1 MKRDWRMYNKDI
13 LIEKLSRNHDTTL
26 KPNNVQCAWNYFE
39 NLMINV
45 IDEILPLSP
54 FSNDEIKKKEHSPLL
69 KTLLNRK
76 KRLLKSKRI
85 SDNLATND
93 RLKLVN
99 SEIRKILKSEKSSYI
114 RRGIIPGNSK
124 SLWNAVKK
132 AKDQNI
138 SFLPENLTLNNLPVN
153 PPETADTFAVFFMD
167 KVDTIVRECSVDED
181 VYNGTKKVN
190 SNCQNFMTKEN
201 IITAINSLKV
211 KNCEGYDRIPVR
223 TLIDSTPVTLPIL
236 TNLFNLIYIQK
247 SIPEQWKISK
257 VIPIP
262 KAGNPNKIENYRP
275 IANLC
280 STTKIYEKLIL
291 ARLTQIEKENNCSLT
306 GKSQH
311 GFKKGHSTC
320 TLGLTVQSVLT
331 HALDENNYALMA
343 SLDLSSAFDVV
354 NVKLLLKRL
363 KIIGLPEDV
372 ILLVE
377 IWLKQRLFYVDI
389 DGSVSHLCSSDTGT
403 VQGSILGPILYA
415 IFVSPIFDKEKVSNY
430 ADDNYVIRWNRNID
444 ELIVDMKKSLEAI
457 TKWLRDSGL
466 KVNESKTEICLFHR
480 TDPRSIEITINGIT
494 LQSTQCIKVLGV
506 IFDSKLKWIQQ
517 VANTVKKAKSALN
530 AIKLIKKYF
539 TATEIKT
546 LITSNYFS
554 ILYYNSEIWHL
565 PSLSPQLK
573 QTLLSASATA
583 LKLCLT
589 NYDPMIS
596 FNNIHSLSNRATPEK
611 YCIYK
616 HALLLHKIYNSH
628 TPKLDWI
635 ALNFNQNFN
644 SRNSKFMSHSRSN
657 YKIGRNKL
665 SERMIQLNNKIV
677 LNDLNLE
684 FNPFKIRC
692 KQKFLQA

>member
-1 MKRDWRMYNKDI
+1 M
-13 LIEKLSRNHDTTL
+13 
-26 KPNNVQCAWNYFE
+26 
-39 NLMINV
+39 
-45 IDEILPLSP
+45 
-54 FSNDEIKKKEHSPLL
+54 
-69 KTLLNRK
+69 
-76 KRLLKSKRI
+76 
-85 SDNLATND
+85 
-93 RLKLVN
+93 
-99 SEIRKILKSEKSSYI
+99 
-114 RRGIIPGNSK
+114 
-124 SLWNAVKK
+124 KK

-153 PPETADTFAVFFMD
+153 PPETADTFALFFMD

-181 VYNGTKKVN
+181 VYNGMQKVN

-389 DGSVSHLCSSDTGT
+389 DGSVSH
-403 VQGSILGPILYA
+403 
-415 IFVSPIFDKEKVSNY
+415 
-430 ADDNYVIRWNRNID
+430 
-444 ELIVDMKKSLEAI
+444 
-457 TKWLRDSGL
+457 
-466 KVNESKTEICLFHR
+466 
-480 TDPRSIEITINGIT
+480 
-494 LQSTQCIKVLGV
+494 
-506 IFDSKLKWIQQ
+506 
-517 VANTVKKAKSALN
+517 
-530 AIKLIKKYF
+530 
-539 TATEIKT
+539 
-546 LITSNYFS
+546 
-554 ILYYNSEIWHL
+554 
-565 PSLSPQLK
+565 
-573 QTLLSASATA
+573 
-583 LKLCLT
+583 
-589 NYDPMIS
+589 
-596 FNNIHSLSNRATPEK
+596 
-611 YCIYK
+611 
-616 HALLLHKIYNSH
+616 
-628 TPKLDWI
+628 
-635 ALNFNQNFN
+635 
-644 SRNSKFMSHSRSN
+644 
-657 YKIGRNKL
+657 
-665 SERMIQLNNKIV
+665 
-677 LNDLNLE
+677 
-684 FNPFKIRC
+684 
-692 KQKFLQA
+692 